1 MHFFT
6 GKINLFDLWIC
17 VFTLVINFITLL
29 QKNELKEEHNI
40 ILLREGLAQGP
51 YSYQTGS
58 RERRQALQLIE
69 QYATNSRSIRD
80 HLNSILSKFK
90 SKPNKEL
97 KASGTE
103 VETAELNALL
113 EEVLPAITEY
123 DIKLSKLDDKKK
135 LE

>member
-1 MHFFT
+1 MQQPQI
-6 GKINLFDLWIC
+6 K
-17 VFTLVINFITLL
+17 V
-29 QKNELKEEHNI
+29 
-40 ILLREGLAQGP
+40 
-51 YSYQTGS
+51 
-58 RERRQALQLIE
+58 
-69 QYATNSRSIRD
+69 NSRSIRD
-80 HLNSILSKFK
+80 HLNSLVLKFK

-123 DIKLSKLDDKKK
+123 DIKLSKFDDKKK

>member
-1 MHFFT
+1 MN
-6 GKINLFDLWIC
+6 KM
-17 VFTLVINFITLL
+17 
-29 QKNELKEEHNI
+29 Q
-40 ILLREGLAQGP
+40 Q
-51 YSYQTGS
+51 
-58 RERRQALQLIE
+58 RQFKV
-69 QYATNSRSIRD
+69 TSKSIRD
-80 HLNSILSKFK
+80 HLESLLSKFK
-90 SKPNKEL
+90 SKTNKEL

>member
-69 QYATNSRSIRD
+69 QYATNSRSMSD
-80 HLNSILSKFK
+80 HLNSLLSKFK
-90 SKPNKEL
+90 SKTNKEL

>member
-1 MHFFT
+1 M
-6 GKINLFDLWIC
+6 WIC

-69 QYATNSRSIRD
+69 QYATNSRSMRD
-80 HLNSILSKFK
+80 HLNSLLSKFK
-90 SKPNKEL
+90 SKTNKEL

>member
-1 MHFFT
+1 M
-6 GKINLFDLWIC
+6 WIC

-80 HLNSILSKFK
+80 HLESLLSKFK
-90 SKPNKEL
+90 SKTNKEL

-113 EEVLPAITEY
+113 EEVLPAKTEY
-123 DIKLSKLDDKKK
+123 DI
-135 LE
+135 

>member
-1 MHFFT
+1 MQQPQI
-6 GKINLFDLWIC
+6 K
-17 VFTLVINFITLL
+17 V
-29 QKNELKEEHNI
+29 
-40 ILLREGLAQGP
+40 
-51 YSYQTGS
+51 
-58 RERRQALQLIE
+58 
-69 QYATNSRSIRD
+69 NSRSIRD
-80 HLNSILSKFK
+80 HLNSLALKFK

-123 DIKLSKLDDKKK
+123 DIKLSKFDDKKK